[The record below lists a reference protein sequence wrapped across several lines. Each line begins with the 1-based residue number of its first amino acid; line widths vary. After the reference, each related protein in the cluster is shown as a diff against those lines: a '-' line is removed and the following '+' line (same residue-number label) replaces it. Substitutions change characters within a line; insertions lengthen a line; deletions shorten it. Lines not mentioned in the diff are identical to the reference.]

1 MDAVTLLILFIIFIF
16 ISPILWVIIDFILQD
31 IYIDRHCGTHA
42 GNKEYHSYHSWWDS
56 PFE

>member
-31 IYIDRHCGTHA
+31 IYIDRHCGTHT
-42 GNKEYHSYHSWWDS
+42 GNKEYRSYHSWWN
-56 PFE
+56 